1 MSQRSLYLLV
11 WSVED
16 GDDGI
21 TGLKPWL
28 DNLQFRVPRSAVV
41 IVGTHLDK
49 ISPSARTESFQD
61 DTIEKVFN
69 LVSSYNEIICDKSM
83 IMLVTS
89 DVKEHSEECIKGKFV
104 HF

>member
-16 GDDGI
+16 GDKGI
-21 TGLKPWL
+21 AGLKPWL
-28 DNLQFRVPRSAVV
+28 DNLQFRVPRSAVI

-49 ISPSARTESFQD
+49 VSPSEKTESFED
-61 DTIEKVFN
+61 DIIEKVYE
-69 LVSSYNEIICDKSM
+69 LVSNYKEILCEKSM

-89 DVKEHSEECIKGKFV
+89 DVKGHNEECRKGKFA

>member
-16 GDDGI
+16 GDNGI
-21 TGLKPWL
+21 ADLKPWL
-28 DNLQFRVPRSAVV
+28 DNLQFRVPHSAVV

-49 ISPSARTESFQD
+49 ISPSARTESFEN
-61 DTIEKVFN
+61 DTIDKVFE
-69 LVSSYNEIICDKSM
+69 LVSKYNEIICDRSM

-89 DVKEHSEECIKGKFV
+89 DVKVHSEECRKGKFV

>member
-21 TGLKPWL
+21 AGLKPWL
-28 DNLQFRVPRSAVV
+28 DNLQFRVPRSTVV

-49 ISPSARTESFQD
+49 ISPSTRTESFEN
-61 DTIEKVFN
+61 DTIDKVFE
-69 LVSSYNEIICDKSM
+69 LVSKYNEIVCDRSM

-89 DVKEHSEECIKGKFV
+89 DVKEHFEECRKGKFV

>member
-21 TGLKPWL
+21 AGLKPWL
-28 DNLQFRVPRSAVV
+28 DNLQFRVPRSAVI

-49 ISPSARTESFQD
+49 VSPSARTESFED
-61 DTIEKVFN
+61 NTIEKVYE
-69 LVSSYNEIICDKSM
+69 LVSNYKEIWCKKSM

-89 DVKEHSEECIKGKFV
+89 DVKEHPRECKKGKFA